1 VPQRRASVSLGS
13 GWSGHHSAST
23 LGNHSNMLASDA
35 IAEQQE
41 QSRIEQLEQRIAD
54 ALQREASL
62 NVYELP
68 ASATH
73 SMHL

>member
-1 VPQRRASVSLGS
+1 
-13 GWSGHHSAST
+13 
-23 LGNHSNMLASDA
+23 MLASDA
-35 IAEQQE
+35 IMEQQE

-62 NVYELP
+62 NVYELL

>member
-1 VPQRRASVSLGS
+1 
-13 GWSGHHSAST
+13 
-23 LGNHSNMLASDA
+23 MLASDA